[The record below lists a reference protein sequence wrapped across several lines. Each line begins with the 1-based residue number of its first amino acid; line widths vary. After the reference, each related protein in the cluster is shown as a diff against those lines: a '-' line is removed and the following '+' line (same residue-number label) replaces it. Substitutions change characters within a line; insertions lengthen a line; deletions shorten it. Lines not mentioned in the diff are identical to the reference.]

1 MWKLTEIY
9 AQNICA
15 FREIQYTLKQGVTTL
30 IFGDNRDNESQR
42 SNGSGKSALIEC
54 IAIGITG
61 SPLRKIKNE
70 EIINDN
76 SDECLIELQFRNIN
90 TDEQFMIERKL
101 FRKDTAEIACYIFRD
116 GKFEADEA
124 VQHSNDSY
132 NKYILDKLGI
142 TKDELY
148 NNFILSKHKYQDFL
162 SSPDKDKKEIINRF
176 SNGIL
181 VDDAIESI
189 KKDIIPFSELLK
201 KLELEFAGIEGR
213 VNMLVEQIGE
223 EENNKQEKAKTKEEK
238 ILSLNESIA
247 HKRSLIRE
255 YSDNLSL
262 LETNHIEIKEAD
274 THIQDLEN
282 KDCTLDDYLTGIE
295 TFLPKSVKDKMTDW
309 SSVILNKKKN
319 IEQAGK
325 ELANWDDVLKSA
337 ELKIQEV
344 TGVYNVLFADYQQ
357 FEQDSNEK
365 SDLCDV
371 ELQRL
376 SRQYM
381 DVYNDIEKQKKTRRA
396 ISSAIELLNN
406 KLAGLISCPACGF
419 EFILAEKDFDVEK
432 GKVDVEDNK
441 EKYITLSSKINGDE
455 ELMSRLEKERLE
467 KEEEKRSL
475 GKEVRIWS
483 DKLDAAERD
492 VKIASHEMEGVKQN
506 QNRIAENVT
515 ILNEEIDGIL
525 RKIFD
530 EAFDLIDEAYKV
542 NSRKQKSV
550 QEEINTVGNS
560 IETLEQTIKE
570 IENNSENNLLA
581 SLKKSLAEYRSKS
594 NDILL
599 KKTKVEE
606 ELKTLERQEQ
616 NFIAFKHYLAN
627 TKIEAL
633 SQITNEFLENIGSDI
648 RIRFSGY
655 TILKSGKVR
664 EKISISLLR
673 NGLDCGSFG
682 KFSAGEGARVNLAT
696 ILAMQ
701 KLINTN
707 CDVDKGL
714 DLLVLDEIISEVDEE
729 GLECILNALNT
740 LKVTALIVTH
750 GLTQEN
756 YPYKLKIIKENGN
769 SEIAQE

>member
-124 VQHSNDSY
+124 VQHSNDAY

-295 TFLPKSVKDKMTDW
+295 TFLPKSVRDKMTDW

-344 TGVYNVLFADYQQ
+344 TGIYNVLFTEYQQ
-357 FEQDSNEK
+357 FERDSNEK

-432 GKVDVEDNK
+432 GKVDVEENK

-455 ELMSRLEKERLE
+455 ELMSRLEKERQE

-475 GKEVRIWS
+475 GKQMRIWS
-483 DKLDAAERD
+483 DKLDAAERE

-506 QNRIAENVT
+506 QKRIAENVT
-515 ILNEEIDGIL
+515 TLNEEIDGML

-550 QEEINTVGNS
+550 QEEINTVENS
-560 IETLEQTIKE
+560 IDTLEQTIKE
-570 IENNSENNLLA
+570 IENHSENDLLA
-581 SLKKSLAEYRSKS
+581 SLRKSLAEYRTKS

-599 KKTKVEE
+599 KKTKIEE

-616 NFIAFKHYLAN
+616 NFIEFKTYLAN

-633 SQITNEFLENIGSDI
+633 SQITNEFLEDIGSDI

-655 TILKSGKVR
+655 TVLKSGKVR

-682 KFSAGEGARVNLAT
+682 KFSAGEAARVNLAT

-701 KLINTN
+701 KLINSN
-707 CDVDKGL
+707 CDMDKGM
-714 DLLVLDEIISEVDEE
+714 DLLVLDEILEAVDEE
-729 GLECILNALNT
+729 GLAFMFEALNRIA
-740 LKVTALIVTH
+740 VTALVVSH
-750 GLTQEN
+750 GNIAES
-756 YPYKLKIIKENGN
+756 YPHTVKIIKENGESRI
-769 SEIAQE
+769 SE